1 MRTPSRSGA
10 RLAAVFVYPEID
22 PIAVSVGPL
31 AVRWYGLMY
40 VIGILGGWW
49 LGRVQAKR
57 PWSPLTPVQVDDMV
71 TWIALG
77 VILGGRVG
85 SVIFYNFGDFL
96 ADPLMLLR
104 IWEGGMSFHGGF
116 LGVLLAMWWYG
127 RRIGVNFW
135 TLTDFIAP
143 LVTVGLCAGRIGNF
157 INGELWGKITDVPWA
172 VVVDGVPRHASQL
185 YEAALEGLLLFIVL
199 WLYASKPR
207 PRMAVS
213 GLFLVGYGLAR
224 FGVEF
229 VRLPDSHIGYM
240 AWGWL
245 TRGQVLTA
253 PMIVFGMV
261 ILYLAYRRAPA
272 AAAS

>member
-1 MRTPSRSGA
+1 MFT
-10 RLAAVFVYPEID
+10 YPEID
-22 PIAVSVGPL
+22 PIAISVGPL

-71 TWIALG
+71 TWIAIG
-77 VILGGRVG
+77 VILGGRIG
-85 SVIFYNFGDFL
+85 SIIFYNFGDFIS
-96 ADPLMLLR
+96 DPLMLLR
-104 IWEGGMSFHGGF
+104 IWEGGMSFHGG
-116 LGVLLAMWWYG
+116 LSRRIARDVVV
-127 RRIGVNFW
+127 RPHRIGVNFW

-143 LVTVGLCAGRIGNF
+143 IVCVGLGAGRIGNF
-157 INGELWGKITDVPWA
+157 INGELWGKVTDVPWA
-172 VVVDGVPRHASQL
+172 VVVNGTPRHASQL
-185 YEAALEGLLLFIVL
+185 YEALLEGLVLFIVL
-199 WLYASKPR
+199 WTFNSKPR

-245 TRGQVLTA
+245 TRGQLLTA
-253 PMIVFGMV
+253 PMIVWGLV
-261 ILYLAYRRAPA
+261 LLYLAYRRQPA

>member
-1 MRTPSRSGA
+1 MVDF
-10 RLAAVFVYPEID
+10 AAMFTYSEID
-22 PIAVSVGPL
+22 PIAIQLGPL

-49 LGRVQAKR
+49 LGRVQARR
-57 PWSPLTPVQVDDMV
+57 PWSKITEIQVDDMV

-85 SVIFYNFGDFL
+85 SVLFYNFSDFIN
-96 ADPLMLLR
+96 DPLMIFR

-116 LGVLLAMWWYG
+116 LGVLLAMWLYG
-127 RRIGVNFW
+127 RKIGVGFW

-143 LVTVGLCAGRIGNF
+143 LVTIGLGAGRIGNF
-157 INGELWGKITDVPWA
+157 INGELWGKVTDVPWA
-172 VVVDGVPRHASQL
+172 VVVNGTPRHASQL
-185 YEAALEGLLLFIVL
+185 YEAALEGLVLFILL
-199 WLYASKPR
+199 WTFASKPR

-213 GLFLVGYGLAR
+213 GLFLLGYGVFR

-229 VRLPDSHIGYM
+229 VRIPDAHIGYM

-245 TRGQVLTA
+245 TRGQLLTF
-253 PMIVFGMV
+253 PMIIGGVAL
-261 ILYLAYRRAPA
+261 LYLAYRNQAKA
-272 AAAS
+272 